1 MSARGLLFVAV
12 AAGLAGCGD
21 GSGPP
26 PPQAS
31 SLHVLHAIRGGP
43 SLTVSV
49 DGARGSTLVFGGQ
62 SRTFLSPGVHE
73 LVLVPSDTSHSL
85 IVDFTAAEGVGY
97 SAFRD
102 RLNGGG
108 DTYGRAR
115 DRARHR
121 VVAGGWAQPIA
132 DRQLRAGGAAGRSL
146 AHTAR
151 QLRAGSE
158 RAAAQ
163 FSRPDTLFR
172 RRAGR
177 LERRHLPRR
186 HDRHADCNGTHRDGG
201 WTSTDPRGARFDP
214 GSRHLA
220 AGAEPGLATRAAA
233 ANCRTI
239 SPAGSTLVMPLTL
252 FPACQ

>member
-97 SAFRD
+97 SAFAID
-102 RLNGGG
+102 S
-108 DTYGRAR
+108 A
-115 DRARHR
+115 
-121 VVAGGWAQPIA
+121 
-132 DRQLRAGGAAGRSL
+132 AGGAHTGGPPVLPPTRAVAAGWGPP
-146 AHTAR
+146 
-151 QLRAGSE
+151 AGG
-158 RAAAQ
+158 
-163 FSRPDTLFR
+163 P
-172 RRAGR
+172 
-177 LERRHLPRR
+177 PPP
-186 HDRHADCNGTHRDGG
+186 
-201 WTSTDPRGARFDP
+201 PRGAPPRP
-214 GSRHLA
+214 PA
-220 AGAEPGLATRAAA
+220 APPPPP
-233 ANCRTI
+233 
-239 SPAGSTLVMPLTL
+239 PAW
-252 FPACQ
+252 